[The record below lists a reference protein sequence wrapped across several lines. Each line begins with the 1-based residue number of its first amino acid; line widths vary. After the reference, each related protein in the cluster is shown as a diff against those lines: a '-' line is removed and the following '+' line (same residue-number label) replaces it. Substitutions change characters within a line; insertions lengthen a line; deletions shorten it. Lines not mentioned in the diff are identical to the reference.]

1 MSKVSDEKLAES
13 WHELMGR
20 YNQLTCRLDRELSAQ
35 HDLSSS
41 EFEVL
46 QLLHNAEGKVRMA
59 FLAEQVHLS
68 QSALSRLVTR
78 LENDGLVCRNT
89 CADDRRAQW
98 TEITPEGRDA
108 LQGGPSDAPQDP
120 PRGSRRMRPARGRRA
135 LARRPLSEAQSLVP
149 ALRRLAHASAMR
161 DAMPASAALPQA
173 RGSYAFLLPTSPSTL
188 RTPS

>member
-20 YNQLTCRLDRELSAQ
+20 YNQLTCRLDRELGAQ

-46 QLLHNAEGKVRMA
+46 QLLHNAKEKVRMSY
-59 FLAEQVHLS
+59 LAEEVHLS

-89 CADDRRAQW
+89 CTDDRRAQW
-98 TEITPEGRDA
+98 TEITPAGRERYTA
-108 LQGGPSDAPQDP
+108 A
-120 PRGSRRMRPARGRRA
+120 RPTHRKILREEAGDCA
-135 LARRPLSEAQSLVP
+135 QLAAGVL
-149 ALRRLAHASAMR
+149 
-161 DAMPASAALPQA
+161 MPAS
-173 RGSYAFLLPTSPSTL
+173 R
-188 RTPS
+188 

>member
-20 YNQLTCRLDRELSAQ
+20 YNQLTGRLDRELGAQ

-46 QLLHNAEGKVRMA
+46 QLLHNAKEKVRMSY
-59 FLAEQVHLS
+59 LAEQVHLS

-89 CADDRRAQW
+89 CTDDRRAQW
-98 TEITPEGRDA
+98 TEITAEG
-108 LQGGPSDAPQDP
+108 
-120 PRGSRRMRPARGRRA
+120 
-135 LARRPLSEAQSLVP
+135 LARYKAARPTHRKILREEAGECTQ
-149 ALRRLAHASAMR
+149 LAVGVL
-161 DAMPASAALPQA
+161 MPTG
-173 RGSYAFLLPTSPSTL
+173 R
-188 RTPS
+188 

>member
-20 YNQLTCRLDRELSAQ
+20 YNQLTGRLDRELGAQ

-46 QLLHNAEGKVRMA
+46 QLLHNAKQKVRMSY
-59 FLAEQVHLS
+59 LAEQVHLS

-89 CADDRRAQW
+89 CTDDRRAQW
-98 TEITPEGRDA
+98 TEITAEG
-108 LQGGPSDAPQDP
+108 
-120 PRGSRRMRPARGRRA
+120 
-135 LARRPLSEAQSLVP
+135 LARYKAARPTHRKILREEAGECTQ
-149 ALRRLAHASAMR
+149 LAVGVL
-161 DAMPASAALPQA
+161 MPTG
-173 RGSYAFLLPTSPSTL
+173 R
-188 RTPS
+188 

>member
-20 YNQLTCRLDRELSAQ
+20 YNQLTCRLDRELGAQ

-46 QLLHNAEGKVRMA
+46 QLLHNAKDKVRMSY
-59 FLAEQVHLS
+59 LAEQVHLS

-89 CADDRRAQW
+89 CTDDRRAQW
-98 TEITPEGRDA
+98 TEITAAGRERYKA
-108 LQGGPSDAPQDP
+108 A
-120 PRGSRRMRPARGRRA
+120 RPTHRTILREEAGDCA
-135 LARRPLSEAQSLVP
+135 QLAAGVL
-149 ALRRLAHASAMR
+149 
-161 DAMPASAALPQA
+161 MPAD
-173 RGSYAFLLPTSPSTL
+173 R
-188 RTPS
+188 

>member
-1 MSKVSDEKLAES
+1 VSKVSDEKLAES

-20 YNQLTCRLDRELSAQ
+20 YNQLSCRLDRELSSQ

-46 QLLHNAEGKVRMA
+46 QLLHNADGKVRMA

-98 TEITPEGRDA
+98 TEITTEGRA
-108 LQGGPSDAPQDP
+108 RYKAA
-120 PRGSRRMRPARGRRA
+120 RPTHRA
-135 LARRPLSEAQSLVP
+135 ILREAAGDCAQLAAGV
-149 ALRRLAHASAMR
+149 
-161 DAMPASAALPQA
+161 
-173 RGSYAFLLPTSPSTL
+173 LLPAD
-188 RTPS
+188 R

>member
-20 YNQLTCRLDRELSAQ
+20 YNQLTCRLDRELGAQ

-46 QLLHNAEGKVRMA
+46 QLLHNAKEQVRMA
-59 FLAEQVHLS
+59 YLAEEVHLS

-89 CADDRRAQW
+89 CTDDRRAQW
-98 TEITPEGRDA
+98 TGITPAGRERYKA
-108 LQGGPSDAPQDP
+108 A
-120 PRGSRRMRPARGRRA
+120 RPTHRKILREEAGDCA
-135 LARRPLSEAQSLVP
+135 QLAAGVL
-149 ALRRLAHASAMR
+149 
-161 DAMPASAALPQA
+161 MPAS
-173 RGSYAFLLPTSPSTL
+173 R
-188 RTPS
+188 